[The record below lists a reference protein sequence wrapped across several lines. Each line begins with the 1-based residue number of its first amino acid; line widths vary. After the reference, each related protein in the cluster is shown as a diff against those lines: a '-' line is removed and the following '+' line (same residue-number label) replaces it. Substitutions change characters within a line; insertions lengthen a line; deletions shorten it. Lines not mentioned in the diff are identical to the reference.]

1 MHDIY
6 ICNTDS
12 CNMNINLQGLLGA
25 LEKPKSNPVG
35 KVSFHSDKVNE
46 NEIISEHDKRW
57 NSLVNHIAS
66 LSRRHSL
73 AISKHFCGMT
83 NPIKGRAIKLSAD
96 TLPAYQSLAWLL
108 K

>member
-12 CNMNINLQGLLGA
+12 CNMNINLQGLLGT

-46 NEIISEHDKRW
+46 NEIISQHDKR
-57 NSLVNHIAS
+57 
-66 LSRRHSL
+66 
-73 AISKHFCGMT
+73 
-83 NPIKGRAIKLSAD
+83 
-96 TLPAYQSLAWLL
+96 
-108 K
+108 

>member
-46 NEIISEHDKRW
+46 NEIISEHDKR
-57 NSLVNHIAS
+57 
-66 LSRRHSL
+66 
-73 AISKHFCGMT
+73 
-83 NPIKGRAIKLSAD
+83 
-96 TLPAYQSLAWLL
+96 
-108 K
+108 

>member
-1 MHDIY
+1 
-6 ICNTDS
+6 
-12 CNMNINLQGLLGA
+12 MNINLQGPLSA

-46 NEIISEHDKRW
+46 NEIISEHDKRL
-57 NSLVNHIAS
+57 NSLVNHIASLS

-73 AISKHFCGMT
+73 AISKHCCGMT